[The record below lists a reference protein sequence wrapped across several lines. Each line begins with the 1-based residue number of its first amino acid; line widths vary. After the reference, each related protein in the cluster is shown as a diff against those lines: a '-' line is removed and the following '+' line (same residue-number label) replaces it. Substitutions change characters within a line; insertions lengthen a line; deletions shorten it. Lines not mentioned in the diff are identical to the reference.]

1 MGYWKELGLGGGD
14 FGWSPCRVGETL
26 GNCCTALNLS
36 FWVLISQESQVL
48 PDAGMKSVKVRPG
61 TSWETCIL
69 DGSLKGRILWE
80 AIGWWWEVSN
90 NRICEEPWKPSNPV
104 VMKPLWLIFFFSPTK
119 CICFRTDVNTVPTV
133 IKKMHQ
139 AIDFLETHRIL
150 KQGHSP
156 REPTFKLRRRDAACI
171 Y

>member
-69 DGSLKGRILWE
+69 DWSLKGRILWE

-104 VMKPLWLIFFFSPTK
+104 VMKPLWLIFFFLPRNVFASGQMWTQFQQWSRK
-119 CICFRTDVNTVPTV
+119 CI
-133 IKKMHQ
+133 
-139 AIDFLETHRIL
+139 
-150 KQGHSP
+150 KQLISWRHTES
-156 REPTFKLRRRDAACI
+156 
-171 Y
+171 

>member
-1 MGYWKELGLGGGD
+1 MMGYWKELGLGGGD

-69 DGSLKGRILWE
+69 D
-80 AIGWWWEVSN
+80 
-90 NRICEEPWKPSNPV
+90 
-104 VMKPLWLIFFFSPTK
+104 
-119 CICFRTDVNTVPTV
+119 
-133 IKKMHQ
+133 
-139 AIDFLETHRIL
+139 
-150 KQGHSP
+150 
-156 REPTFKLRRRDAACI
+156 
-171 Y
+171 